1 MTYYGN
7 QKAVYWYANDEW
19 RMRPNLTLNFGLR
32 YEWTGVPLSETQ
44 WQPLNAISNLP
55 GLITFGAPTSQK
67 TNFLP
72 RIGFNYSPGESGTT
86 SIRGGFGMA
95 VDVLYDNL
103 GILSAPPQV
112 QQTCDVGSPS
122 ATCFYSNTA
131 FMASGGLPFQAVIPP
146 NSPVFTDPATAR
158 GATSGYIPN
167 QQLPYSE
174 SWNLGVQHMFAQKY
188 TLSVTYVGT
197 KGIHLPAQDRINRT
211 SPVSPNSYLP
221 TYLTAPSQATLNSL
235 PLTLDALQA
244 NNSSYLPSYYA
255 NGFTSN
261 ITAFMPYGASNYN
274 GLQTQ
279 LDRNFT
285 NGLQFRAAWTWSH
298 AFDNSTADVFSTY
311 LTPRRPQD
319 FQCLACDWSTSALD
333 RRHRVTLELMYDLPF
348 FKNDNWFKKNVL
360 GNWQLTPVYTFQSP
374 EYATVNSQTDSNLNH
389 DSAGDRAIYNPTGVP
404 GTGSDVTPL
413 MNSAGAV
420 VGYLA
425 TNPTAQYIVTGPG
438 GLATTARN
446 TLALPHINNFD
457 FSLLKRLNITER
469 QSVEFQAQFL
479 NLFNHP
485 QYLPG
490 YISDVAPLGYT
501 GGNVLNMLTPSQPS
515 FDQPSQVFSNH
526 PRQMVLVLKY
536 IF

>member
-1 MTYYGN
+1 MTC
-7 QKAVYWYANDEW
+7 
-19 RMRPNLTLNFGLR
+19 R
-32 YEWTGVPLSETQ
+32 
-44 WQPLNAISNLP
+44 
-55 GLITFGAPTSQK
+55 
-67 TNFLP
+67 
-72 RIGFNYSPGESGTT
+72 
-86 SIRGGFGMA
+86 
-95 VDVLYDNL
+95 
-103 GILSAPPQV
+103 
-112 QQTCDVGSPS
+112 
-122 ATCFYSNTA
+122 
-131 FMASGGLPFQAVIPP
+131 
-146 NSPVFTDPATAR
+146 
-158 GATSGYIPN
+158 
-167 QQLPYSE
+167 
-174 SWNLGVQHMFAQKY
+174 
-188 TLSVTYVGT
+188 
-197 KGIHLPAQDRINRT
+197 
-211 SPVSPNSYLP
+211 
-221 TYLTAPSQATLNSL
+221 
-235 PLTLDALQA
+235 
-244 NNSSYLPSYYA
+244 
-255 NGFTSN
+255 
-261 ITAFMPYGASNYN
+261 
-274 GLQTQ
+274 
-279 LDRNFT
+279 
-285 NGLQFRAAWTWSH
+285 
-298 AFDNSTADVFSTY
+298 
-311 LTPRRPQD
+311 
-319 FQCLACDWSTSALD
+319 
-333 RRHRVTLELMYDLPF
+333 F

-438 GLATTARN
+438 GLATTSRN